1 MFARGFSAVLHDRMA
16 DLGIV
21 NDFAS
26 RFSAPNEFTD
36 DKWRASPNP
45 EGAERQHITAAARA
59 FCDQMRGALSLR
71 PVPAAVRPTPAP
83 AAAAATL

>member
-1 MFARGFSAVLHDRMA
+1 MA

-45 EGAERQHITAAARA
+45 EGAERQRITAAARA
-59 FCDQMRGALSLR
+59 FCDQMRGALSVR
-71 PVPAAVRPTPAP
+71 PVPVAARTIPAP